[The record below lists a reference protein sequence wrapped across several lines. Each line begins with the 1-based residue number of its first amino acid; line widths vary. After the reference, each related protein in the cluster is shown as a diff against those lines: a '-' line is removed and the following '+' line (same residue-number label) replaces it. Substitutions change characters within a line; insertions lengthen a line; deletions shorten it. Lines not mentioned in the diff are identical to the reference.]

1 MSICLFELWQM
12 WNFFFNLLINT
23 FLIVYG
29 GCVISAQYLIVKSN
43 RKRIVMTDAVPAS
56 QRQSE
61 MKWSAFQ
68 LSTQRACLLPSCVAP
83 MYLVCWPCCRRRAA
97 VCCQLAAH
105 VPCVLV
111 VLQEACCCLPSTR
124 CPCTLCV
131 GRAAGG
137 VLLFAVNSLPV
148 YPVCWSCCRRR
159 AAVCRQL
166 AAHVPCA
173 LVVLQEACCC
183 LLSTRCPCTLCV
195 GRAAGGVLL
204 FAVNSLPVYPVC
216 WPCCR
221 RRAAVCCQ
229 LAAHVPCVLV
239 VLQEA
244 CCCLLST
251 RCSTSTR
258 ASPRTASP
266 STAWQTSAPTSC
278 SVSRGPS

>member
-83 MYLVCWPCCRRRAA
+83 MYPVYWPCCRRRAA
-97 VCCQLAAH
+97 VGRQLAAH
-105 VPCVLV
+105 VPCVL
-111 VLQEACCCLPSTR
+111 A
-124 CPCTLCV
+124 
-131 GRAAGG
+131 
-137 VLLFAVNSLPV
+137 
-148 YPVCWSCCRRR
+148 
-159 AAVCRQL
+159 
-166 AAHVPCA
+166 
-173 LVVLQEACCC
+173 
-183 LLSTRCPCTLCV
+183 
-195 GRAAGGVLL
+195 
-204 FAVNSLPVYPVC
+204 
-216 WPCCR
+216 
-221 RRAAVCCQ
+221 
-229 LAAHVPCVLV
+229 